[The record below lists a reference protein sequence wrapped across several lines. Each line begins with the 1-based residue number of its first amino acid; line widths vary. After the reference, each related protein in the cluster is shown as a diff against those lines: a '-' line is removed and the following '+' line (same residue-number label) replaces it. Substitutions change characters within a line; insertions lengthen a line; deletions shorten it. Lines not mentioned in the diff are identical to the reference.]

1 MTEERT
7 VALGVEYDGR
17 AFHGFQRQRHAASV
31 QAALE
36 SALSK
41 VANEPV
47 RVVAAGR
54 TDAGVH
60 ATQQVVSFQTTAE
73 RSADGWRRGTSSLTP
88 EALGIVWATILPG
101 PFHARFDAVARR
113 YVYLFSDAPTPPI
126 IHRGLVTWTRNALD
140 APAMHR
146 AAQCLLG
153 EHDFSAFRAAACQ
166 SKSPWRHV
174 THIRVWRMNALVAI
188 EVRANAF
195 LLHMVRNLAGALHEV
210 GAGRLAEQAVEQ
222 LLLGRDRSLAP
233 PTAAPHGLYLTG
245 ADYPNL
251 EVQPRHPPLLAG
263 TSCSDG
269 TGGRKDEI
277 GS

>member
-60 ATQQVVSFQTTAE
+60 ATQQVVSFRTTAQ
-73 RSADGWRRGTSSLTP
+73 RTADGWRRGTSSLTP
-88 EALGIVWATILPG
+88 DALGIVWATILPA

-113 YVYLFSDAPTPPI
+113 YAYLFSDAPTPPI

-140 APAMHR
+140 AAAMHR

-166 SKSPWRHV
+166 SKSPWRHI
-174 THIRVWRMNALVAI
+174 THIRVWRANALVAI

-195 LLHMVRNLAGALHEV
+195 LLHMVRNLAGTLHEV

-233 PTAAPHGLYLTG
+233 PTAAPHGLYLTA

-251 EVQPRHPPLLAG
+251 EVQPRPPPLLAG

-269 TGGRKDEI
+269 TGGP
-277 GS
+277 